1 MVNDMSL
8 KLVDRAID
16 RLRAP
21 DGAVAAVSQ
30 SRGTAATAWQVLLA
44 PPPVPVDMAEARQ
57 VVIDLTRLDEAGLV
71 TPAGARTRIAQ
82 EFRAIKTP
90 LLERASVR
98 GHDSAS
104 GGNIIM
110 VTSPA
115 PGEAKTSTAINL
127 AMSIAA
133 ERDLRV
139 LLIDADGRRP
149 SLMTALGLHE
159 EKGFLDV
166 LAGTGF
172 ALEDA
177 ILRTNVPRLSLMAS
191 GAVGPNAAEL
201 LAGARASAM
210 IEEMSH
216 RYGDRMI
223 VFSAPSGPVAKEVA
237 MLARYAGQAV
247 VAVNAGT
254 DRRAL
259 DDTLRLVRACA
270 HAEVVSVG

>member
-1 MVNDMSL
+1 M
-8 KLVDRAID
+8 
-16 RLRAP
+16 
-21 DGAVAAVSQ
+21 
-30 SRGTAATAWQVLLA
+30 AATIAPRPDAAASVWQVLLA
-44 PPPVPVDMAEARQ
+44 PPPVPVDMAEGRQ
-57 VVIDLTRLDEAGLV
+57 VVIDLMRLDQAGLV

-82 EFRAIKTP
+82 EFRAIKQP

-98 GHDSAS
+98 GRDSAP

-139 LLIDADGRRP
+139 LLIDVDGRHP
-149 SLMTALGLHE
+149 SLMTALGLSE
-159 EKGFLDV
+159 ENGLFDV

-191 GAVGPNAAEL
+191 GAVVHDAAEL
-201 LAGARASAM
+201 LASSRASAM
-210 IEEMSH
+210 IEEMSC

-223 VFSAPSGPVAKEVA
+223 VFAAPSGPAAKEVSV
-237 MLARYAGQAV
+237 LARYAGQAV
-247 VAVNAGT
+247 IAVNGGT

-270 HAEVVSVG
+270 HTEVVSAG

>member
-8 KLVDRAID
+8 NLVDRAIH

-30 SRGTAATAWQVLLA
+30 TRGAAAAAWQVLLA

-57 VVIDLTRLDEAGLV
+57 VVIDLMRLDGAGLV

-98 GHDSAS
+98 GHDAAP
-104 GGNIIM
+104 GGNIVM

-115 PGEAKTSTAINL
+115 PGEAKTATAINL

-149 SLMTALGLHE
+149 SLMTALGLRE
-159 EKGFLDV
+159 EKGFFDV

-177 ILRTNVPRLSLMAS
+177 ILRTNIPRLSLMAS
-191 GAVGPNAAEL
+191 GAIGPNALEL
-201 LAGARASAM
+201 LASKRATAM
-210 IEEMSH
+210 IEEMSC

-223 VFSAPSGPVAKEVA
+223 VFAAPSGSAAKEVSW
-237 MLARYAGQAV
+237 LAHYAGQAV
-247 VAVNAGT
+247 VAVHGGT
-254 DRRAL
+254 DQRAL

-270 HAEVVSVG
+270 HAEVVSAE